1 MQRETVHHFAS
12 AGADSS
18 RGEQAAYA
26 PPTAELIC
34 LACEIS
40 AYAPD
45 GDVPLF

>member
-1 MQRETVHHFAS
+1 MRNETHSPVDLLPPSPPA
-12 AGADSS
+12 
-18 RGEQAAYA
+18 RPYEA
-26 PPTAELIC
+26 PGFETIS

>member
-1 MQRETVHHFAS
+1 MQEA
-12 AGADSS
+12 AADVRISS
-18 RGEQAAYA
+18 LATGLVPADGYQ
-26 PPTAELIC
+26 PPTVEVIC